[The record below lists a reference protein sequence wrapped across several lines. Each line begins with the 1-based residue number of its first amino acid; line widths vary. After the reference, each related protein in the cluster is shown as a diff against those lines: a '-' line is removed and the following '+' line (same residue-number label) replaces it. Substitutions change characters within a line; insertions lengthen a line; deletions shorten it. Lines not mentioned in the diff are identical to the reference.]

1 MSEKIW
7 SDDAWNDYLYWQ
19 KQDKKTQKRINL
31 LIKDIERN
39 GPSTGIGNP
48 ELLSGNLAGEYS
60 RRIDEKNRLVYHM
73 EGGRIYIAHCRGHYG
88 DK

>member
-19 KQDKKTQKRINL
+19 MQDKKTLRRINA

-39 GPSTGIGNP
+39 GCMTGIGNP
-48 ELLSGNLAGEYS
+48 EPLTGNMQGEFS
-60 RRIDEKNRLVYHM
+60 CRINEKDRLVYHM
-73 EGGRIYIAHCRGHYG
+73 EDGRIYIAHCRGHYG